1 MTVRSVQHAFEG
13 HRYGSRRPARPAQ
26 LSEASLN
33 VLSGGVDPQKVDEMS
48 HQSALALLH
57 RIHESSDPDL
67 VKRVLTL
74 VDREGVD
81 IIAELWAK
89 SEPDS
94 LPGMMWRLYMLRS
107 WMQSD
112 SDALTH
118 FWDLGEPAGGAASA
132 IAGIDEYP
140 TPDDI
145 VKTADSIL
153 SGAFTGDFA
162 VALDRASTFTNV
174 IARGMESMAMRLARQ
189 LPAYMSDDDPR
200 AALVQQ
206 KDREAQQKQSAQ
218 SNPHTRETMEQIAHL
233 RSTAARL
240 AQTSRD
246 FHEGASEWRNGKLL

>member
-13 HRYGSRRPARPAQ
+13 HRYGARRPARPAQ
-26 LSEASLN
+26 LSEESLN
-33 VLSGGVDPQKVDEMS
+33 VLSSGVDPQQVDEMS

-57 RIHESSDPDL
+57 RVHASANPEL
-67 VKRVLTL
+67 VSRVLTL

-107 WMQSD
+107 WMQSG
-112 SDALTH
+112 SDTLTR
-118 FWDLGEPAGGAASA
+118 FWNLGEPAEGAASA

-140 TPDDI
+140 TPTDI
-145 VKTADSIL
+145 AKTADSIL

-174 IARGMESMAMRLARQ
+174 IARGMESLALRWTKQ
-189 LPAYMSDDDPR
+189 LPSSLADDDPR
-200 AALVQQ
+200 QALQTQEARQAEHEARANARV
-206 KDREAQQKQSAQ
+206 RERMSQI
-218 SNPHTRETMEQIAHL
+218 TRL

-240 AQTSRD
+240 EQTSRD
-246 FHEGASEWRNGKLL
+246 FHEGANEWRNGKLV